1 MKPEELRARGVALS
15 GRVRRQVDTT
25 QRFQLLVKAR
35 QTSRRLGYALVAAT
49 VVAVLVGV
57 SFLLTI
63 SDAPVVT
70 QPPPPTTLDAGLQP
84 LPVEVWVVILDSY
97 TVDADTGTCTGSGE
111 VSGVIEGSLVFFVDE
126 ASGVQLSSVSLPAGS
141 AVLQGDAPLFLFPSG
156 HEAGCVFELGELAVT
171 GFDVRFES
179 DPNIGIS
186 SNSSGQRLV
195 VRLEG

>member
-1 MKPEELRARGVALS
+1 MKPEEMRARGVALAD
-15 GRVRRQVDTT
+15 RVQRQVDTR

-35 QTSRRLGYALVAAT
+35 RTGRRLGYALVAAT
-49 VVAVLVGV
+49 VVVVLLGV

-70 QPPPPTTLDAGLQP
+70 QPPPPTTLDAGLRP

-97 TVDADTGTCTGSGE
+97 TVDADTGECNGTGE
-111 VSGVIEGSLVFFVDE
+111 VSGVIEGSDVFFLDE
-126 ASGVQLSSVSLPAGS
+126 SSGVQLSSVSLPAGTE
-141 AVLQGDAPLFLFPSG
+141 VFQGEGDLFLFPSG
-156 HEAGCVFELGELAVT
+156 HEAGCVFELGELDVT
-171 GFDVRFES
+171 SFDVRFES

-186 SNSSGQRLV
+186 SNSSGQRVV

>member
-1 MKPEELRARGVALS
+1 MMPEEMRARGVVLAD
-15 GRVRRQVDTT
+15 RVRRQVDTK

-35 QTSRRLGYALVAAT
+35 RTGRRLGYALVAAT

-57 SFLLTI
+57 SYLLTI

-97 TVDADTGTCTGSGE
+97 RVDADTGACTGSGE
-111 VSGVIEGSLVFFVDE
+111 VSGVIEGSLVFFVDGT
-126 ASGVQLSSVSLPAGS
+126 SGVQLSSVSLPTGIE
-141 AVLQGDAPLFLFPSG
+141 VLHGDGPLFLFPSG
-156 HEAGCVFELGELAVT
+156 HDAGCVFELGELDVNS
-171 GFDVRFES
+171 FDVRFES

>member
-1 MKPEELRARGVALS
+1 MKPEEMRAHGVALAD
-15 GRVRRQVDTT
+15 RVRRQVDTK

-35 QTSRRLGYALVAAT
+35 QTGRRLVYVLVAAT
-49 VVAVLVGV
+49 VMAVLIGV

-70 QPPPPTTLDAGLQP
+70 QPTPPTTLDAGLRP

-97 TVDADTGTCTGSGE
+97 TVDADTGACSGSGE
-111 VSGVIEGSLVFFVDE
+111 VSGVVEGSRVFLVDE
-126 ASGVQLSSVSLPAGS
+126 SSGVELSSVSLPAGTE
-141 AVLQGDAPLFLFPSG
+141 VFQGEEPLFLLPPD
-156 HEAGCVFELGELAVT
+156 HDAGCVFELGDPGVT
-171 GFDVRFES
+171 NFDVRFES